1 MASLKTG
8 IVLAA
13 LAGSAL
19 LAGCAS
25 QGTTA
30 QGAGAAVPTAAV
42 PAPAPA
48 PAENACKN
56 HASCKTA
63 PPPMACK
70 TVNSCNGAH
79 SDDAN

>member
-8 IVLAA
+8 LVLAA
-13 LAGSAL
+13 LAGTVL

-30 QGAGAAVPTAAV
+30 QGAGAAVPTAA
-42 PAPAPA
+42 APAPV

-56 HASCKTA
+56 HAACKAA

-70 TVNSCNGAH
+70 TVNSCNTRA
-79 SDDAN
+79 DDPN